1 MNERRVMEVLMRR
14 GPASRADLTRY
25 TGISAPTISKAV
37 ASLSDAGL
45 IEEQDI
51 YLNKT
56 GRPGHLYSLASHT
69 VEVLGVAIEP
79 QYTHITCTGMDAK
92 PSEER
97 TRRFE
102 TPDSYE
108 ELVDQICA
116 FAKRLMSV
124 EPNARTLGMG
134 ICVPGHVDF
143 RAGIPLDTPGLPWL
157 QNKPLAEDVKK
168 RLNLDTVIA
177 VKQAQAM
184 CLAERWSDA
193 ARQID
198 FFCFVDLTSDVTVGV
213 VKGSQLMRGQHGVS
227 GALGQLPVPD
237 AELRNGSTPRLKDL
251 ATDVALTRA
260 VAKRTGK
267 KLRIDQIVAGMQ
279 NKQLKIDDLVDRTL
293 NFMAIALS
301 AVVNVF
307 DPEAVFV
314 HSRLLEAGPELYD
327 RLIKLACEESL
338 MHSRSDCQVFKSDTP
353 LVNAPVAAFVY
364 NLTESLGPR
373 FD

>member
-1 MNERRVMEVLMRR
+1 MEVLMRR

-37 ASLSDAGL
+37 ASLTDAGL
-45 IEEQDI
+45 IEEQQL

-79 QYTHITCTGMDAK
+79 QYTYITCTGMDAK
-92 PSEER
+92 PNEER

-102 TPDSYE
+102 TPESYD
-108 ELVDQICA
+108 ELLDQIET
-116 FAKRLMSV
+116 FAKRLMNVS
-124 EPNARTLGMG
+124 PGARTLGMG
-134 ICVPGHVDF
+134 ICVPGHVNSQD
-143 RAGIPLDTPGLPWL
+143 GVPLDCPGLPWL
-157 QNKPLAEDVKK
+157 QNKPLAADLKQ
-168 RLNLDTVIA
+168 RLDLDAVIA

-198 FFCFVDLTSDVTVGV
+198 FFCFVDLTSDVTVGMI
-213 VKGSQLMRGQHGVS
+213 KGSQLMRGQHGVS

-237 AELRNGSTPRLKDL
+237 AELRNGNTPRFKDL
-251 ATDVALTRA
+251 ATDAALVKA
-260 VAKRTGK
+260 VNKRTGK
-267 KLRIDQIVAGMQ
+267 KMRMHQITAGIQ
-279 NKQLKIDDLVDRTL
+279 SGQLKVDDLVDRTL

-314 HSRLLEAGPELYD
+314 HSRLFEAEPELFD
-327 RLIKLACEESL
+327 RLTQLACDEAL
-338 MHSRSDCQVFKSDTP
+338 MHSRTDCQVFKSNMP
-353 LVNAPVAAFVY
+353 LINAPVAAFVY
-364 NLTESLGPR
+364 HLTESLGPR

>member
-1 MNERRVMEVLMRR
+1 MEVLMRR

-45 IEEQDI
+45 IEEQQL

-69 VEVLGVAIEP
+69 VVVLGVAIEP
-79 QYTHITCTGMDAK
+79 QYTYVTCTGMDAK
-92 PSEER
+92 PREDR

-102 TPDSYE
+102 TPDDYE
-108 ELVDQICA
+108 QLLDQIA
-116 FAKRLMSV
+116 TVAKRLMNVS
-124 EPNARTLGMG
+124 PDARTLGMG
-134 ICVPGHVDF
+134 VCVPGHLDSQIGV
-143 RAGIPLDTPGLPWL
+143 PLDCPGLPWL
-157 QNKPLAEDVKK
+157 QNKPLAADLKK
-168 RLNLDTVIA
+168 RLDLDSVIA

-198 FFCFVDLTSDVTVGV
+198 FFCFLDLTSDVTVAMI
-213 VKGSQLMRGQHGVS
+213 KGSHLLRGQHGVS

-237 AELRNGSTPRLKDL
+237 AELRNGSTPRFKDL
-251 ATDVALTRA
+251 ATDVALVKA
-260 VAKRTGK
+260 VNKRTGK
-267 KLRIDQIVAGMQ
+267 KMRIDQITAARQSG
-279 NKQLKIDDLVDRTL
+279 QLKIDDLVDRTL
-293 NFMAIALS
+293 NFMAIGLA
-301 AVVNVF
+301 AVVNLF

-314 HSRLLEAGPELYD
+314 HSRLFEADPELFN
-327 RLIKLACEESL
+327 RLIKMACDESL
-338 MHSRSDCQVFKSDTP
+338 MHSRTECQVYQSTMP
-353 LVNAPVAAFVY
+353 LINAPVAAFVY
-364 NLTESLGPR
+364 RLTESLGPR